1 MYFHP
6 KEIAENVLANP
17 YLSQYLTIENVLPLK
32 THDGK
37 IYNINN
43 TKAYH
48 QHPGTTIH
56 LQHIINKKIGNIT
69 LQNDMLRMNY

>member
-1 MYFHP
+1 MM
-6 KEIAENVLANP
+6 E
-17 YLSQYLTIENVLPLK
+17 
-32 THDGK
+32 

-48 QHPGTTIH
+48 QHSGTTIH

-69 LQNDMLRMNY
+69 LQNDMLSMNY